1 MSDAYLVLNG
11 PRRGERHPANAGP
24 VLRLTAP
31 TWDLREPPSRVTLAP
46 VGICPTRVITYTLQ
60 TLAVA
65 DGDTRKTHHFWLT
78 EGTKGGAVTMVDL
91 LIDLVGGE
99 G

>member
-11 PRRGERHPANAGP
+11 PHRGERHPAIAGP
-24 VLRLTAP
+24 VLRLE
-31 TWDLREPPSRVTLAP
+31 DNRVENLWEMP
-46 VGICPTRVITYTLQ
+46 RVITYTLQ

>member
-1 MSDAYLVLNG
+1 VSDAYLVLNG
-11 PRRGERHPANAGP
+11 PHRGKRYPAIAGP
-24 VLRLTAP
+24 VLRLEDYGVLWGEA
-31 TWDLREPPSRVTLAP
+31 R
-46 VGICPTRVITYTLQ
+46 IITYTLQ

-65 DGDTRKTHHFWLT
+65 DGDTRKTHRFWMT

-99 G
+99 GE

>member
-11 PRRGERHPANAGP
+11 PHRGERHPAIAGP
-24 VLRLTAP
+24 VLRLADYG
-31 TWDLREPPSRVTLAP
+31 DLWGGDLWGEAR
-46 VGICPTRVITYTLQ
+46 IITYTLQ